1 MPFRWSLPQDIA
13 LCEEVRNTRP
23 DRLEQWQTI
32 ADRLNKA
39 FSTEEFEMDVR
50 GRGCRE
56 RLNLLVRKYR
66 EEDRKSLRR
75 SV

>member
-23 DRLEQWQTI
+23 ERLEQWQTI
-32 ADRLNKA
+32 ANLLNKA
-39 FSTEEFEMDVR
+39 FSTEKFEMDVR